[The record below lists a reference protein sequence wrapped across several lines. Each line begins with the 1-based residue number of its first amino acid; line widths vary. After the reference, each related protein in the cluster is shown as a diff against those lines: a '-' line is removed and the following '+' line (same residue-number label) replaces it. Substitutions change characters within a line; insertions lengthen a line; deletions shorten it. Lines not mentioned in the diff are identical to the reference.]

1 LPELHA
7 APSVIKPE
15 DDTLR
20 LLFIGPRSSEV
31 LSLRAALEHS
41 SADRFRV
48 LEVESTDESIAVLH
62 NERFHLLVLDDS
74 LLMSTR
80 RKSLEVLRQAA
91 PSTPIILRTTYR
103 SYQGEA
109 DAAQV
114 GAEAVLPR
122 DEMLA
127 LCQVVLRIVRRMH
140 DEWLDVKAMEALTKA
155 ESAVP
160 SSASRTPPRSG
171 LALP

>member
-1 LPELHA
+1 MRGRNGALSDLHA
-7 APSVIKPE
+7 AQSMIKPE
-15 DDTLR
+15 DVTLR
-20 LLFIGPRSSEV
+20 ILFIGPRTSEL
-31 LSLRAALEHS
+31 LSLRASLERS

-48 LEVESTDESIAVLH
+48 LEVEGTDESIAVLH
-62 NERFHLLVLDDS
+62 NERFHVLVLDDS

-103 SYQGEA
+103 SHQAEA

-122 DEMLA
+122 GEMLV
-127 LCQVVLRIVRRMH
+127 LCQVVLRIARRIH
-140 DEWLDVKAMEALTKA
+140 DESVEVKATE
-155 ESAVP
+155 P
-160 SSASRTPPRSG
+160 H
-171 LALP
+171 